1 MRITISEK
9 NLWYFAFAILIV
21 KSVFYLFY
29 RWFELDTL
37 FGGGNDADY
46 YHNYALGYVR
56 VSVNQWSII
65 LRSLNDNGYYDRD
78 NITLILIVTSN
89 TLIPYLYYKMI
100 KVHAKVQADE
110 INLVKAA
117 SIFLVIFYPTL
128 FTLTLDVYRDV
139 LMFTVLLLAFL
150 IYKKILE
157 TNWLIGNVYFIA
169 FMSLAYFLYLMRD
182 YLGFALALTPFVYLI
197 FTKTSKYIKT
207 WIIIYLGV
215 LILVKISG
223 GLDEILLYRERF
235 LLGGTTLGITLYDKN
250 PIMFLIYFFF
260 SFLGQLLGLFLV
272 SINSIILLI
281 LETVPFCLAFRYLLK
296 NTKFMN
302 KFVVFLLTF
311 FVIYTTVWLLGNDN
325 LGTAARLRIPSY
337 LVVFA
342 SMFIVYQTKI
352 VAGYEMIKENKKK
365 I

>member
-1 MRITISEK
+1 MQIIISEK
-9 NLWYFAFAILIV
+9 RIWYFAFFLLIV
-21 KSVFYLFY
+21 KCVFYLFY
-29 RWFELDTL
+29 KWFELDTL

-46 YHNYALGYVR
+46 YHNYAIGYYR
-56 VSVNQWSII
+56 VSVNYWADI
-65 LRSLNDNGYYDRD
+65 LRFLNDNELYDRD
-78 NITLILIVTSN
+78 NITLILFVTSN

-100 KVHAKVQADE
+100 KVQADE
-110 INLVKAA
+110 ITLVKAA

-139 LMFTVLLLAFL
+139 LMFTALSLAFL
-150 IYKKILE
+150 MYKKILE

-215 LILVKISG
+215 LVLVKITG
-223 GLDEILLYRERF
+223 ALDEILLYRERF
-235 LLGGTTLGITLYDKN
+235 LLGGSTLGITLYDKN
-250 PIMFLIYFFF
+250 PIMFLFYYFF
-260 SFLGQLLGLFLV
+260 STLGQLLGLFLV
-272 SINSIILLI
+272 SINSIILFI
-281 LETVPFCLAFRYLLK
+281 LETVPFCLAFRYLLR

-311 FVIYTTVWLLGNDN
+311 FVIYTTIWLLGNDN